1 MNQNMNKVHKI
12 TLTAMLVA
20 IIFLLTFTPLG
31 YLVVGPIA
39 ATTIQMPVIIGAALM
54 GPVTG
59 LVLGLFFGL
68 SAIIKVLI
76 MPGADAVATLVLTT
90 APLRYILICVGS
102 RALMGWLTGLLGQ
115 GLHKIHALGG
125 QKTVIRYGILGFVG
139 SMLNT
144 IFYLG
149 FLGLIGNELVMN
161 YYATDASGLVAMIT
175 GVAMTLGI
183 PEAVVSCVIVGAV
196 CKALEMVMRR
206 QAA

>member
-59 LVLGLFFGL
+59 LVLGLFFGF
-68 SAIIKVLI
+68 SAIIKVLT
-76 MPGADAVATLVLTT
+76 MPGADPVATLVLTT
-90 APLRYILICVGS
+90 APLRYIAICVGS
-102 RALMGWLTGLLGQ
+102 RALMGWLTGLLGR

-125 QKTVIRYGILGFVG
+125 KKTVIRYGILGFVG

-161 YYATDASGLVAMIT
+161 YYGVDASGLVKMIT
-175 GVAMTLGI
+175 STAMALGI
-183 PEAVVSCVIVGAV
+183 PEAIVSCVIVGAV

-206 QAA
+206 RA